1 MYLIRASMDGQLPVI
16 PTALPPGLYELASD
30 QPLPGDAFAF
40 HTTGN
45 SGSFSP
51 GLSSSFPPNSG
62 PAVVQP
68 QLTGKPL
75 QPQYS
80 GKPLPHQFTGQ
91 GPARSAPALRPFPAV
106 FAVQPQPAWD
116 VTPTEKATADMHFD
130 GLDKQKR
137 GYVESD
143 VVVPFML
150 QSELPESDLES
161 IWLASLTYPFSLSYL
176 ITVHRDLADL
186 NNDGHLTRDGFA
198 VAFHLIR
205 GRLNGNEIPATL
217 SAFLMPPSMR
227 AAAVPTN
234 QEPQLRPRKR
244 PSSAVDVA
252 KDAELSTGSHTPP
265 SESPPLPDEEAPEGE
280 NAADPDSPPDSEP
293 DPTVIAAEAERLK
306 EQGNDSFKSGRY
318 GEAIDLYSKAIGA
331 FPALPPS
338 SLPSPL
344 PFS

>member
-1 MYLIRASMDGQLPVI
+1 MHLIRASMDGQLPSI
-16 PTALPPGLYELASD
+16 PTTLPPGLYELASD
-30 QPLPGDAFAF
+30 QPLP
-40 HTTGN
+40 
-45 SGSFSP
+45 
-51 GLSSSFPPNSG
+51 
-62 PAVVQP
+62 
-68 QLTGKPL
+68 
-75 QPQYS
+75 
-80 GKPLPHQFTGQ
+80 HQFTGQ
-91 GPARSAPALRPFPAV
+91 GPARNAPALGPFPAV
-106 FAVQPQPAWD
+106 FALQPQLAWD
-116 VTPTEKATADMHFD
+116 VTPTEKATADMRFD

-150 QSELPESDLES
+150 QSKLPKSDLAS

-176 ITVHRDLADL
+176 TTVHRDLVDL
-186 NNDGHLTRDGFA
+186 NDDGRLTRDCFA

-205 GRLNGNEIPATL
+205 ERLNGNEIPATL
-217 SAFLMPPSMR
+217 SASLMPPSMR
-227 AAAVPTN
+227 AAATN

-244 PSSAVDVA
+244 PSSAVGVA

-293 DPTVIAAEAERLK
+293 DPTVIAAEILK

-331 FPALPPS
+331 FPALPPR
-338 SLPSPL
+338 LYPLPL